1 MEQDEINKHDA
12 DAGNDG
18 YSNELLQKEH
28 RIDPGNEHHHQGE
41 KGGAD
46 KKNEGK
52 DSGGNTWVN
61 KHDADAGGDGTGT
74 MGPAPPTDDKTT
86 KKP

>member
-1 MEQDEINKHDA
+1 MEDEEINKHDA

-28 RIDPGNEHHHQGE
+28 LIDPGNEHNHLDE
-41 KGGAD
+41 KGAPD
-46 KKNEGK
+46 KAPQKGQK
-52 DSGGNTWVN
+52 DEWVN

-74 MGPAPPTDDKTT
+74 MGPAPPKDGNKRSES
-86 KKP
+86 